1 MWSIFLTPCICI
13 WRFRKEIFE
22 GILYLCLLVC
32 PGITDSSPISGYPS
46 IIVPAGYGDDDM
58 PFGITFVGRPFTEP
72 LLIQAAYA
80 FEQAVRARK
89 APCF

>member
-1 MWSIFLTPCICI
+1 MDENGLD
-13 WRFRKEIFE
+13 
-22 GILYLCLLVC
+22 LLVC

-46 IIVPAGYGDDDM
+46 IIVPAGYGDDNM

-72 LLIQAAYA
+72 LLIRAAYA

-89 APCF
+89 APCFPQVI